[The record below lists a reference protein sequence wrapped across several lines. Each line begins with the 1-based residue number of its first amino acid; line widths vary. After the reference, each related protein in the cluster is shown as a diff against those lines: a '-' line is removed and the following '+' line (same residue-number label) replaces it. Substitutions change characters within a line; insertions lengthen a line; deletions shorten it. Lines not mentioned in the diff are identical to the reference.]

1 MNQAIY
7 EVVRQ
12 FKALGGIE
20 RKLVLIDL
28 IEANAID
35 FNELSTAYVEKLRKE
50 RQGLQGAN
58 ATLGLHLG
66 LYCMKD
72 GSDTGRASRKLL
84 YDTKA
89 YGHNDGSAFGKLL
102 DNEFSNTKADQ

>member
-1 MNQAIY
+1 MTPAIN

-20 RKLVLIDL
+20 RKLALIDL

-35 FNELSTAYVEKLRKE
+35 FNELSTAFVEKLRKE
-50 RQGLQGAN
+50 REGLQGVN

-72 GSDTGRASRKLL
+72 GTDTGRSSRRLL
-84 YDTKA
+84 YDTGA

-102 DNEFSNTKADQ
+102 DNEFSNTKSDH